1 MARIDEAAFDR
12 AALGKAALGKAA
24 LGKAA
29 SGRAA
34 SGRAASDGAAA
45 PAAPGPGSSP
55 SPSPGSTTAL
65 GAFLRSRRDR
75 IRPEDVGLPVHGT
88 RRRVPGLRREE
99 LALLAGVSITY
110 YTHLEQGQSSNAS
123 DAVLDALARALRLT
137 PDEHGHLRDLARPQR
152 AQRERAPRPEY
163 VRPAT
168 RQLLVAMDGVP
179 AVVLD
184 RRNHVLAW
192 NPLGHALLA
201 GHLAADGPDR
211 PADRPNLTRMLFL
224 DPHTREL
231 YADWRTE
238 ARTALAALRLVAGR
252 HPQDRALAELIG
264 SLMLQSPEFAELWSR
279 QPVRECTVGV
289 KTMHHPVVGPLSL
302 DFETLNLGDGTGHRM
317 LMYSAAPDSPSA
329 AALTLLGVTARQPA
343 GCDG

>member
-1 MARIDEAAFDR
+1 MARTDEAASTG
-12 AALGKAALGKAA
+12 AATT
-24 LGKAA
+24 AA
-29 SGRAA
+29 SP
-34 SGRAASDGAAA
+34 S
-45 PAAPGPGSSP
+45 APGSASA
-55 SPSPGSTTAL
+55 TAL

-137 PDEHGHLRDLARPQR
+137 PDEHSHLRDLARPPR

-163 VRPAT
+163 ARPAT
-168 RQLLVAMDGVP
+168 RQLLAAMDRVP

-201 GHLAADGPDR
+201 GHLAADSPDH

-224 DPHTREL
+224 DLHTREL
-231 YADWRTE
+231 YPDWRTE

-264 SLMLQSPEFAELWSR
+264 SLMLQSTEFAELWSR

-317 LMYSAAPDSPSA
+317 LTYSAAPDSPSA
-329 AALTLLGVTARQPA
+329 AALALLAGTTARM
-343 GCDG
+343 